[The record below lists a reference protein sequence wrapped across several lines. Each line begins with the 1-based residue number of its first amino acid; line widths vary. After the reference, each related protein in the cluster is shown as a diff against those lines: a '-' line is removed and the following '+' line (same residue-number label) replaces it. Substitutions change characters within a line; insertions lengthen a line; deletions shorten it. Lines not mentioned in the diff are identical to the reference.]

1 MIDKYDAV
9 SGECWKMMLLENGE
23 VLEMR
28 SRSRSRADALARF
41 PDASSAPPLRLH
53 CDIAT

>member
-9 SGECWKMMLLENGE
+9 SGECWKMMLFGNDE
-23 VLEMR
+23 VLEM
-28 SRSRSRADALARF
+28 RSRSRADALARF